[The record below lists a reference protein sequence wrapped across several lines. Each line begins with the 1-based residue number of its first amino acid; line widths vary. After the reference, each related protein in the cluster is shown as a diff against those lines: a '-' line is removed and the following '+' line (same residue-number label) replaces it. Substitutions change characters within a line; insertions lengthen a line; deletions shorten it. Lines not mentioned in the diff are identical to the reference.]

1 MLQSR
6 FVAVVGSD
14 QVNPES
20 ELGQILTSIFDRLA
34 VLGLILRTS
43 GTIGTELIA
52 LNAYKRHLD
61 MGTIPPSRIKV
72 FLPWRGY
79 NKTLQPYGECYTT
92 VSKLNYDLCSNF
104 IRTVHPYWA
113 SGTKNMKL
121 LQAKNA
127 LIIFGEKL
135 NRPCDLLITV
145 TDKDVSGKVKGVPN
159 SAIELAKA
167 RNIPIF
173 DLAIDDTL
181 EDTLFELRSYLR
193 SLGYPIVAEE
203 QVVL

>member
-1 MLQSR
+1 MLQSKI
-6 FVAVVGSD
+6 VSVVGSD

-20 ELGQILTSIFDRLA
+20 NLGQILSSIFTRLA
-34 VLGLILRTS
+34 ILGLTLRTS
-43 GTIGTELIA
+43 GTDGTELIA
-52 LNAYKRHLD
+52 IQAYKKQLD
-61 MGTIPPSRIKV
+61 MGVITPSRVRV

-92 VSKLNYDLCSNF
+92 ISKLNYDLCSNF
-104 IRTVHPYWA
+104 IRSVHPYWA

-135 NRPCDLLITV
+135 NRPCDFLITV
-145 TDKDVSGKVKGVPN
+145 TEKDPQGKIKGVPS
-159 SAIELAKA
+159 SAVELAKV

-173 DLAIDDTL
+173 DLAEDDTL
-181 EDTLFELRSYLR
+181 DDTLFELRTYLR
-193 SLGYPIVAEE
+193 KVGYPIVAEE
-203 QVVL
+203 EVVI